1 MIFNKA
7 RFGVMLSYPVHL
19 IVNGKAYDLKVE
31 VWETLLDVLRDR
43 LDLTGTK
50 KGCEKGDC
58 GACTVLLNGEA
69 VNSCLVLALQV
80 DGEKVLTI
88 EGLAPE
94 GDLHPIQEAFI
105 EHGAVQCGYCTPG
118 MILSAKAFLDQNPFP
133 SRQEILKGISGNLC
147 RCTGYVQIIEAI
159 RSLIHKGK

>member
-1 MIFNKA
+1 MP
-7 RFGVMLSYPVHL
+7 LSPLHL
-19 IVNGKAYDLKVE
+19 IVNGKPYDLKVGGS
-31 VWETLLDVLRDR
+31 ETLIDVLRDR

-50 KGCEKGDC
+50 RGCGRGDC

-69 VNSCLVLALQV
+69 VNSCLVLALQA
-80 DGEKVLTI
+80 DGQEILTI

-94 GDLHPIQEAFI
+94 GELHPLQKAFV

-118 MILSAKAFLDQNPFP
+118 MILSAKVLLDQNPRP
-133 SRQEILKGISGNLC
+133 TRDEIITGISGNLC

-159 RSLIHKGK
+159 QSLMQGGR